1 MQVCKGEH
9 TCRDSGSLK
18 GKQGRSRF
26 MAAPATKNSFNRE
39 KFKQILHYV
48 INSSCHAPNV
58 GKTVLYKIMYFAEF
72 DYYELRERKLTGERY
87 LRLEHGPAPSHFDDI
102 LIELEREGKVSQF
115 EASFHGYT
123 QKRCISNKEPEITL
137 LSAEE
142 LKHIDSTLAKYSNM
156 TATQVSALS
165 HIDLP
170 WMATEPNGEIDY
182 ELVFYRDPQTS
193 VREYEQPI
201 SP

>member
-1 MQVCKGEH
+1 
-9 TCRDSGSLK
+9 
-18 GKQGRSRF
+18 
-26 MAAPATKNSFNRE
+26 MAAPATKNSFNHE

-48 INSSCHAPNV
+48 ISRSCHAPNV
-58 GKTVLYKIMYFAEF
+58 AKTVLYKILYFAEF
-72 DYYELRERKLTGERY
+72 DYYELHERKLTGERY
-87 LRLEHGPAPSHFDDI
+87 FRLERGPAPSHFDDV
-102 LIELEREGKVSQF
+102 LRELEGEGKVSQF
-115 EASFHGYT
+115 KAQFHGYT
-123 QKRCISNKEPEITL
+123 QKKCISTKEPEITL

-170 WMATEPNGEIDY
+170 WMATKPNGEIDY

-193 VREYEQPI
+193 VREYERPEQPA